1 MILDLELKYL
11 IEIPSSDLNLIDLNN
26 EGGKLRQ
33 NHPLTDLPAI
43 PIQVNCGALLDD
55 TFYCR
60 KWTLSLCRN
69 YISPALDFVEISECS
84 AEPQLLWR
92 WWRLLDKIKTFVVT

>member
-33 NHPLTDLPAI
+33 NPPLTPRYT
-43 PIQVNCGALLDD
+43 IQVNCGALLDD

-69 YISPALDFVEISECS
+69 YISPASDFGEISECS
-84 AEPQLLWR
+84 GEAQLLWR
-92 WWRLLDKIKTFVVT
+92 WWRLLDEIKTFVVT